1 MLGYCAFPKSIVTI
15 SMKKLG
21 NAMGFTAAPVD
32 WLFSFVT
39 SSAGI
44 QICA

>member
-1 MLGYCAFPKSIVTI
+1 MLGSCAFPKSIVTI

-32 WLFSFVT
+32 WLFSFAT